1 MLRALAD
8 HAMQSDTTPDA
19 TYIYA
24 EVGKK
29 LALWKERWVVER
41 VPAITARVHH
51 WCFRDGEWCTT
62 KLQYLELLVVD
73 TAPTFLLRC
82 DNTTHCLTLGR
93 ELALAELAISDEGQ
107 HGFPKL
113 EKVKLEKDA
122 RGRVVTV
129 TAWNGVRG
137 YIATLTAI

>member
-1 MLRALAD
+1 
-8 HAMQSDTTPDA
+8 MQSDTTPDA

-24 EVGKK
+24 EVGTK

-41 VPAITARVHH
+41 VPAITAKVHH

-62 KLQYLELLVVD
+62 KLQYLELLVDDSV
-73 TAPTFLLRC
+73 PTFLLRC
-82 DNTTHCLTLGR
+82 DDIKHCLTLGR
-93 ELALAELAISDEGQ
+93 ELALAELASSGEGQ

-113 EKVKLEKDA
+113 EKVKLEKAA

-129 TAWNGVRG
+129 TAWNGVS
-137 YIATLTAI
+137 